1 MKYTL
6 IADAYGTI
14 EATTKR
20 LEMTSRLVDLINTI
34 PKERLREVVYLT
46 QGKLYPDFM
55 GVEIGMADKLVIHAI
70 ARVVGVQRKRIVEEW
85 KRIGD
90 LGTTVETLLEEPG
103 TARQLSLEG
112 DNLEPLTV
120 EEVYG
125 TLNEIARTSGKG
137 SVEAKINLLAD
148 LLRDSTPK
156 EAKYLVRTV
165 TGRLRL
171 GIGDMTLLDA
181 LAIAFAGGKAHR
193 KIVETAYNIS
203 SDLGLVAETLAT
215 RGLSGVRTFSV
226 QIGHPIR
233 PMLCERLTTSE
244 EILTKLQGK
253 GAAEYKYDGL
263 RIQSHLSPEKT
274 YLFSRRMENITRQ
287 FPDVIEALQ
296 MSVKACEAIL
306 EGECVAVDPH
316 TGEVQPFQ
324 VVTQRRGRKHDIKRM
339 IDDVPVALIL
349 FDILYLDGASLL
361 DRSYVHRRERLED
374 VVHQTDRVK
383 LTQPL
388 ITGDPEE
395 LDRFMETA
403 IADGVEGL
411 VVKSLSD
418 DSMYQ
423 AGSRGYHWIKYK
435 RDYRSE
441 MADTVDLVVVGAF
454 AGRGRRAGTYGA
466 LLMAAYDAATDTFQ
480 TVCRL
485 GTGFDDETLGRLP
498 TLLEEYTTPQIH
510 PRVDSQIEADY
521 WFIPVKV
528 LEVVGSELTR
538 SPSHTSGWSA
548 IQEGAGLAIRFPRFT
563 GRWRAD
569 KSAEDATTVEELID
583 MYKSQLKTV
592 K

>member
-1 MKYTL
+1 MKYSL
-6 IADAYGTI
+6 IADAYETI

-20 LEMTSRLVDLINTI
+20 LEMTSHLVEIIKAT
-34 PKERLREVVYLT
+34 PKELLREVAYLT
-46 QGKLYPDFM
+46 QGKLYPDSM
-55 GVEIGMADKLVIHAI
+55 GVEMGMADKLVIHAI
-70 ARVVGVQRKRIVEEW
+70 ARVVGVQRERIVEEW

-90 LGTTVETLLEEPG
+90 LGTTVEALLLELG

-112 DNLEPLTV
+112 GTLKPLTV
-120 EEVYG
+120 EAVYG
-125 TLNEIARTSGKG
+125 TLDQIARTSGKG

-148 LLRDSTPK
+148 LLRGSLAK

-171 GIGDMTLLDA
+171 GIGDMTFLDA

-215 RGLSGVRTFSV
+215 RGLDGVKTFSI
-226 QIGHPIR
+226 QIGNPIR

-253 GAAEYKYDGL
+253 GAAEYKFDGL
-263 RIQSHLSPEKT
+263 RIQSHISPEKT
-274 YLFSRRMENITRQ
+274 YLFSRRMENITLQ

-296 MSVKACEAIL
+296 VSVKAREAIL
-306 EGECVAVDPH
+306 EGECVAVDSH

-324 VVTQRRGRKHDIKRM
+324 VVSQRRGRKHDIKRM
-339 IDDVPVALIL
+339 IDEVPVAFIL
-349 FDILYLDGASLL
+349 FDILYLNGESLI
-361 DRSYVHRRERLED
+361 DRSYVHRRELLED
-374 VVHQTDRVK
+374 MVHETDRVK
-383 LTQPL
+383 LTHPL

-395 LDRFMETA
+395 LERFMDAA

-411 VVKSLSD
+411 VVKSLAD
-418 DSMYQ
+418 DSLYQ

-441 MADTVDLVVVGAF
+441 MVDTVDLVVTGAF

-466 LLMAAYDAATDTFQ
+466 LLMAGYDAATDTFK
-480 TVCRL
+480 TVCKL
-485 GTGFDDETLGRLP
+485 GTGFDDETLEQLP
-498 TLLEEYTTPQIH
+498 TLLEEFAVPQIH
-510 PRVDSQIEADY
+510 PRVDSQIEADF
-521 WFIPVKV
+521 WFIPAKV

-538 SPSHTSGWSA
+538 SPSHTCGWGE

-569 KSAEDATTVEELID
+569 KSAEDATTVKELID